1 MRHTRGAQICA
12 KLLTIRSRRARILGR
27 MLTLSVTL
35 VVASF
40 VASSAVVPAEARV
53 LPHER
58 RTLATDF
65 KSPFIGAR
73 GRSRWFEIAIH
84 DVRAPESQSRQGHS
98 GVLCPRVDSM
108 RLLMGRLEVECRES
122 HAYTS
127 DARVIS
133 DPRAPPSA

>member
-1 MRHTRGAQICA
+1 
-12 KLLTIRSRRARILGR
+12 

-98 GVLCPRVDSM
+98 GVLCPRVDSR
-108 RLLMGRLEVECRES
+108 RLLIGRQEVECRES